1 MVWIRISVHD
11 GLAPNVLPMPSAV
24 VYLIWFT
31 NSEYLLTASIKKEWV
46 EFIMEV
52 KTKLSNS
59 MTGKKNTQ
67 DIRCWTPQCTNNHLL
82 TRIYL
87 VSPYFPDRPLC
98 GCSER
103 RKLRSGH

>member
-52 KTKLSNS
+52 KTKLFE
-59 MTGKKNTQ
+59 Q
-67 DIRCWTPQCTNNHLL
+67 H
-82 TRIYL
+82 
-87 VSPYFPDRPLC
+87 DR
-98 GCSER
+98 EE
-103 RKLRSGH
+103 KHSGHSLLDPPVY